1 MEASQQNILAINNLV
16 IQSRFG
22 PLAKRVGFSD
32 ETRDELES
40 LLFSKAEMSF
50 LWLNIVL
57 QSLES
62 SPLTSKKDFKHI
74 IDNLPRKLEA
84 TYTEFLHRIPVESRG
99 LARDILRLLVGSSRH
114 LTLDEMNIAYTI
126 NKEEYRTIEKVTE
139 DRQSAIERMLLGVVG
154 PFIRI
159 EGSKVSLIHQSVKD
173 CLAGY
178 THSTSD
184 EVIRSFGIS
193 PSIAALEIASACSR
207 YLLLDDF
214 TINLFAGAQ
223 FSDSG
228 EVDQTVIAD
237 SDLFLFDSFAALVDG
252 PFLDFEENY
261 AEDYCSRII
270 QRYKFFEYAA
280 MHWAEHYAQ
289 CESIAPKEMQDAVRK
304 LTQRGSHVLKNWM
317 KFFWIKMDIEFALPD
332 DFDTFM
338 ASAFFDFPRLLEKC
352 LLEDIH
358 INQDQ
363 KDRALFWAARMGC
376 ASSLEVLLRHGV
388 NPNSRVLHLHTP
400 LTIASHHGHVKVIK
414 VLIADSRTNINTG
427 GGRFSRSALSFAAG
441 NSHMEV
447 FQMLFDQ
454 QDCRPDHEDENGC
467 TPLFWAIERDH
478 TAIARLL
485 LRHPAVDVNH
495 VNRYGRSVLS
505 WAADEGFLQALKM
518 LLAHPNVKVNLK
530 DSKGRSPLL
539 WAANSGQ
546 EKIIDALMQGEY
558 DVDRSSK
565 DNYQRSALSLACS
578 QGHTDTVKALMKYKC
593 GDEDEED
600 VDGWTPLAW
609 ALDRKSPKT
618 VEAVLSGRR
627 VNLDRRDWSGRT
639 VLIWA
644 ANYGYT
650 EVVQML
656 LEQGADRHI
665 ADDDGRTA
673 LDFARMFGWSEV
685 TRLLEKELDTVYS
698 KGSPL

>member
-1 MEASQQNILAINNLV
+1 MSLLYSSNLADYKAQLPVPVQGTCSWILSDPQYVSWIKSEETGLLWVTGEPGSGKTMLSVYLTEHLTFSSNASSHSHVFYFFCDDKITTQRNANDILRSILHQILQQHRRLIKYAKSRWEATGHSLVESFTALWEIFLKIVSESRVGPVSIIVDAIDECEANTRRTLLQSIKRLVNDSRTTESRPRNFVKFFLTSRSSPQDFSVMEESQQNILAIDKNQTRISQDINLV
-16 IQSRFG
+16 IKSRFG

-84 TYTEFLHRIPVESRG
+84 TYIKFLHRIPVESRG

-139 DRQSAIERMLLGVVG
+139 DRQSAIERMLLRVVG

-214 TINLFAGAQ
+214 TMNLFARVQ

-228 EVDQTVIAD
+228 EVDQTMIAD
-237 SDLFLFDSFAALVDG
+237 SDLSLFDSFAALVDG
-252 PFLDFEENY
+252 PLLDFEENY

-280 MHWAEHYAQ
+280 MHWAEHFAQ

-376 ASSLEVLLRHGV
+376 VHWRCCLDMAQIPILV
-388 NPNSRVLHLHTP
+388 
-400 LTIASHHGHVKVIK
+400 
-414 VLIADSRTNINTG
+414 
-427 GGRFSRSALSFAAG
+427 
-441 NSHMEV
+441 
-447 FQMLFDQ
+447 
-454 QDCRPDHEDENGC
+454 
-467 TPLFWAIERDH
+467 
-478 TAIARLL
+478 
-485 LRHPAVDVNH
+485 
-495 VNRYGRSVLS
+495 
-505 WAADEGFLQALKM
+505 
-518 LLAHPNVKVNLK
+518 
-530 DSKGRSPLL
+530 
-539 WAANSGQ
+539 
-546 EKIIDALMQGEY
+546 
-558 DVDRSSK
+558 
-565 DNYQRSALSLACS
+565 CS
-578 QGHTDTVKALMKYKC
+578 IC
-593 GDEDEED
+593 
-600 VDGWTPLAW
+600 
-609 ALDRKSPKT
+609 
-618 VEAVLSGRR
+618 
-627 VNLDRRDWSGRT
+627 
-639 VLIWA
+639 
-644 ANYGYT
+644 
-650 EVVQML
+650 
-656 LEQGADRHI
+656 
-665 ADDDGRTA
+665 
-673 LDFARMFGWSEV
+673 
-685 TRLLEKELDTVYS
+685 TRL
-698 KGSPL
+698 